1 MNSKALG
8 ATRVFAWPDAEVSVM
23 GAVAAVRVLHRRILA
38 DLPTEQRESMELEL
52 AAEHEKISGGVARA
66 VEIGAV
72 DEIIEPSL
80 TRSALA
86 KIIAS
91 TPHHR
96 GAHGNI
102 PL

>member
-8 ATRVFAWPDAEVSVM
+8 ATKVLAWPDAEVSVM
-23 GAVAAVRVLHRRILA
+23 GAIAAVRVLHRRILA
-38 DLPTEQRESMELEL
+38 DLPPEQREDMELEL

-72 DEIIEPSL
+72 DEIIEPIQ
-80 TRSALA
+80 TRRAIA
-86 KIIAS
+86 AIIAGA
-91 TPHHR
+91 PHRR

>member
-1 MNSKALG
+1 
-8 ATRVFAWPDAEVSVM
+8 
-23 GAVAAVRVLHRRILA
+23 LHRRILA
-38 DLPTEQRESMELEL
+38 DLPAEQRESMELEL
-52 AAEHEKISGGVARA
+52 AAEHDKISGGVARA

-72 DEIIEPSL
+72 DEIIEPAK

-86 KIIAS
+86 KVIAEA
-91 TPHHR
+91 PHRR

>member
-1 MNSKALG
+1 M
-8 ATRVFAWPDAEVSVM
+8 
-23 GAVAAVRVLHRRILA
+23 A
-38 DLPTEQRESMELEL
+38 DLPAEQRESMELEL

-72 DEIIEPSL
+72 DEIIEPSR
-80 TRSALA
+80 TRSAIA
-86 KIIAS
+86 AIIADA
-91 TPHHR
+91 PHRR

>member
-1 MNSKALG
+1 
-8 ATRVFAWPDAEVSVM
+8 
-23 GAVAAVRVLHRRILA
+23 
-38 DLPTEQRESMELEL
+38 MELEL

-66 VEIGAV
+66 VEIGVV
-72 DEIIEPSL
+72 DEIIEPTV

-86 KIIAS
+86 KAILAA
-91 TPHHR
+91 PARR